1 MYVMSHVYWPE
12 GAGLSLLLFF
22 LVQASTKT
30 TTVYICDVLHAVQ
43 PRMMILAVLKLGTKQ
58 FLFSFVSFSTFSSS
72 CSFLFQSVLVLEVC
86 NTDFFQ

>member
-1 MYVMSHVYWPE
+1 MNLHVCNESCILARRGRAEPAAVLF
-12 GAGLSLLLFF
+12 GASFN
-22 LVQASTKT
+22 KNN
-30 TTVYICDVLHAVQ
+30 YCIVLHAVQ